1 MKSPTKKHNRPSDEK
16 TSPSNLSKGIRLM
29 QNTDEMDKK
38 KQRTVTKIQDDLPSC
53 HKIFFHLQINLKLLT
68 KRDRKLQPY
77 KP

>member
-1 MKSPTKKHNRPSDEK
+1 MKNPTKKNTTDP
-16 TSPSNLSKGIRLM
+16 LM
-29 QNTDEMDKK
+29 KRHHLQTLAKEYALCKNIDEMDK

-53 HKIFFHLQINLKLLT
+53 HKIFFHLLINLKLLT